1 MKNKGILV
9 FCASIFAIS
18 FALYTKKEN
27 SNKKDLDTNIIVKIK
42 DSDSLDK
49 SEMSRL
55 FFNELTN
62 TVSFNYRKLDEINGV
77 FNFVSLKVNSE
88 DIEKINSLS
97 NVEYAYEEIE
107 YYFDPNDPTY
117 NYLGEN
123 EILTTNYSEIEMNK
137 GENISD
143 GENTI
148 VAVLDSAL
156 NYDHE
161 AFQTI
166 DSATMRYDSNE
177 IASLAS
183 NSDFNAK
190 NYRRINDKVPF
201 SYDYCNDDNDVK
213 AKDTHG
219 SHVSSLSVGNGRYK
233 GIAPQSQLAFMKVF
247 NDYGGGCT
255 SVVYLKALEDAYL
268 LDVDAVNMSFGSAL
282 NYSKDAT
289 DKAVDDVLNALREKG
304 TQVFIASGNDGRD
317 DFVGSTYEYSL
328 TSSVESGVMGNLAL
342 NEDSIT
348 VANSTLSDDVSNVY
362 GLIDN
367 KRSILINDRIVD
379 SVGLE
384 EGANEYHITDFPT
397 EHRFSSLINEG
408 TYEYVLVPNK
418 GSDEDYKNINVNNKI
433 AVVERGELPFTAK
446 IYYAI
451 KNGAS
456 GLIIYNQKSD
466 TNLPQFSYKIDD
478 ATLEDYPGIPTIID
492 EYGDRIFDLSYIN
505 IPVAIVNY
513 EAGKRLKEANETTI
527 SFYHEEMS
535 DSSSLGASA
544 DLSLKPD
551 LTAPGT
557 NIYGAYS
564 YYRPNNSPASGDYY
578 LNEAYYFISGTSMAT
593 PNLMG
598 AYVSLLSSYDI
609 NNDSSREQVAKN
621 LRNKL
626 FSNTT
631 LLKDEF
637 GTYISPRRQGNGLVN
652 VDAVYDSSSYL
663 LYEDKYQ
670 MELGN
675 NYTIRNGVFNNEVT
689 LIEEKN
695 SNNYKITL
703 NIMAPKIIEAE
714 FNGKQVE
721 LINSDDVLLESIVIF
736 PFYQS
741 NVGENIIN
749 INEVISTST
758 REYLD
763 RFENGTYLEGYL
775 IFESEETTLNMPFLG
790 FYGDYNSLKPYEDFS
805 FEKDPNKVY
814 ESDIMDDYLR
824 ENYNLTNAYTGSYF
838 LIGDNEKYYIRNILP
853 STFSLIKQYKY
864 MEYIY
869 DEENEIYHIYT
880 GEYPD
885 SKGLIIQL
893 FMLRSVIHNEVTL
906 FDDNNNLIETYYFK
920 DSLFDTELTHELY
933 RNYILQQN
941 SNLMSRNYFTHRSY
955 CYIPLVYDDG
965 YEDYL
970 YQDGTYNLLFEFE
983 LVNGEKYTSRYVLH
997 IGENFKS
1004 IPVIY
1009 DITLYNNILR
1019 VYVREQDD
1027 YDILINNT
1035 SGNSIEITKVG
1046 VYRSYFEI
1054 NLNEYTFGELFIS
1067 VINNDNNSTYVK
1079 YFIEEN
1085 IVIAGNE
1092 VSSSINI
1099 EKEERNNKSY
1109 YLKLVDNNGE
1119 LINFNSET
1127 LYGLLPD
1134 GLFINVK
1141 AVDGDSTADINYQA
1155 STSENE
1161 LIRFNTSYSEFLIN
1175 NRLENDG
1182 LFDLFLP
1189 SIIVV
1194 SIFAG
1199 GVLIIGVIGIIKHSL
1214 NKKH

>member
-1 MKNKGILV
+1 MKNKGLLV
-9 FCASIFAIS
+9 FCASIFAFS

-27 SNKKDLDTNIIVKIK
+27 PNKKDLDTNIVVRIK
-42 DSDSLDK
+42 DSESIDK
-49 SEMSRL
+49 DEMTRR
-55 FFNELTN
+55 FFVELTN
-62 TVSFNYRKLDEINGV
+62 NISFNYRKVDEINGV
-77 FNFVSLKVNSE
+77 FNFICLKVNSS

-97 NVEYAYEEIE
+97 TVEYAYEEFE

-117 NYLGEN
+117 NYLGKN
-123 EILTTNYSEIEMNK
+123 EILITNYSENEMNK
-137 GENISD
+137 GEEIKD

-148 VAVLDSAL
+148 VAILDSAL

-161 AFQTI
+161 AFQNINSSSIRYTSNDI
-166 DSATMRYDSNE
+166 AT
-177 IASLAS
+177 LA
-183 NSDFNAK
+183 NDSDFNGK
-190 NYRRINDKVPF
+190 NYKRINDKIPF

-219 SHVSSLSVGNGRYK
+219 SHVSSLSIGNGRYK

-255 SVVYLKALEDAYL
+255 SIVYLKALEDAYL

-282 NYSKDAT
+282 NYTKDAT
-289 DKAVDDVLNALREKG
+289 DKAVDDILNALREKG
-304 TQVFIASGNDGRD
+304 TQVFIAAGNDGRD
-317 DFVGSTYEYSL
+317 DFVGSNYEYSL
-328 TSSVESGVMGNLAL
+328 TSSVETGVMGNLAL

-367 KRSILINDRIVD
+367 IRSIQLIDRIVD

-384 EGANEYHITDFPT
+384 EGANDYHITDFPN
-397 EHRFSSLINEG
+397 EYRFSSLIGEG

-418 GSDEDYKNINVNNKI
+418 GADKDYKNINVKNKI

-466 TNLPQFSYKIDD
+466 TNLPQFSFKIDD
-478 ATLEDYPGIPTIID
+478 ETLENYPGIPTTID

-505 IPVAIVNY
+505 IPVAIVTY
-513 EAGKRLKEANETTI
+513 EAGKRLNEASNKEI
-527 SFYHEEMS
+527 SFFHEEMS
-535 DSSSLGASA
+535 GSSSLGANA

-551 LTAPGT
+551 LAAPGT
-557 NIYGAYS
+557 NVYGAYS
-564 YYRPNNSPASGDYY
+564 YYKPSGSPTSGNYY
-578 LNEAYYFISGTSMAT
+578 LNDAYYFLSGTSMAS

-598 AYVSLLSSYDI
+598 AYISLLSSYNI
-609 NNDSSREQVAKN
+609 ENSSSREEAAKN
-621 LRNKL
+621 IRNKI

-637 GTYISPRRQGNGLVN
+637 GTFISPRRQGNGLIN
-652 VDAVYDSSSYL
+652 VDATYNSSSYL
-663 LYEDKYQ
+663 SYNDKNQ

-675 NYTIRNGVFNNEVT
+675 SYTIRNGIFNEEVT
-689 LIEEKN
+689 LIEEET
-695 SNNYKITL
+695 SHNYKITL
-703 NIMAPKIIEAE
+703 NIMAPKIINDK
-714 FNGKQVE
+714 FKDKDVE
-721 LINSDDVLLESIVIF
+721 LINSDDVLLESK
-736 PFYQS
+736 
-741 NVGENIIN
+741 
-749 INEVISTST
+749 VISTSYQSKVGENKIKIDEIISSSS

-763 RFENGTYLEGYL
+763 RFENGTYIEGYL
-775 IFESEETTLNMPFLG
+775 VFESEENSLNMPFLG

-805 FEKDPNKVY
+805 FEKDSNKVY

-824 ENYNLTNAYTGSYF
+824 ENYGLVNAYTGSYF

-893 FMLRSVIHNEVTL
+893 FMLRSVVDNEVTL
-906 FDDNNNLIETYYFK
+906 FDSNNNVIETYYFK
-920 DSLFDTELTHELY
+920 DSAPYNDLAHELH
-933 RNYILQQN
+933 RSYILQQN
-941 SNLMSRNYFTHRSY
+941 SYLMNNEYFTHRSY

-965 YEDYL
+965 YGDYL
-970 YQDGTYNLLFEFE
+970 YPDGTYNFLFEFE
-983 LVNGEKYTSRYVLH
+983 LVNGEKFTSKYVLH
-997 IGENFKS
+997 LGESFKS
-1004 IPVIY
+1004 IPSIY

-1019 VYVREQDD
+1019 VYVREQDS
-1027 YDILINNT
+1027 YKVLINNAAN
-1035 SGNSIEITKVG
+1035 NSIKISNIG

-1054 NLNEYTFGELFIS
+1054 NLNEYSSSDLFIS
-1067 VINNDNNSTYVK
+1067 VINNDKNSTFAK
-1079 YFIEEN
+1079 YFIDEN
-1085 IVIAGNE
+1085 VIIAGNE
-1092 VSSSINI
+1092 VSSSIKL

-1119 LINFNSET
+1119 LINFTNEV
-1127 LYGLLPD
+1127 LYGLLLD
-1134 GLFINVK
+1134 GLFINVE
-1141 AVDGDSTADINYQA
+1141 AVDGESTAEINYQA
-1155 STSENE
+1155 ATSEND

-1175 NRLENDG
+1175 NRLESDG
-1182 LFDLFLP
+1182 LFNLFLP

-1194 SIFAG
+1194 SIIAG
-1199 GVLIIGVIGIIKHSL
+1199 GVLIVGTIGIIKHAL
-1214 NKKH
+1214 KKRK